1 MSITRARALRKDLTP
16 FEARLWLAL
25 KQLRPQGLHFRRQ
38 SPRDGYILDFVCLKS
53 RLIVEL
59 DGDQHA
65 SLGQQASDRRRDAHF
80 ADQGF
85 ATLRFWNVD
94 VRENF
99 SGVVET
105 IFNAAIARRSV
116 LDALLIGQGAQE
128 DEA

>member
-1 MSITRARALRKDLTP
+1 MVGVEAVAAARASL
-16 FEARLWLAL
+16 
-25 KQLRPQGLHFRRQ
+25 

-65 SLGQQASDRRRDAHF
+65 SLGQQAADRRRDAHF
-80 ADQGF
+80 AGQGF

-116 LDALLIGQGAQE
+116 LDALLIGQGAEE